1 MEEIVSSLPVYNVLT
16 NLIPGTVLATLLKLY
31 VKGCDIFSFSDN
43 VLILVVIFYF
53 LGVVSARISSL
64 LVEPLLMKLKIVK
77 YESHKDY
84 TNAELREQTEKL
96 TQLSR
101 MSIEY
106 RNYLSVFIIVLVL
119 KLSFLSSH
127 VEEFVANNSG
137 WPILCLGGLLFL
149 FSYRKQTRYVSS
161 RITQLNK
168 NN

>member
-106 RNYLSVFIIVLVL
+106 RNYLSVKSSRLL
-119 KLSFLSSH
+119 KSLQIERSLLSLYCKNQDKHSSH
-127 VEEFVANNSG
+127 VRSTG
-137 WPILCLGGLLFL
+137 
-149 FSYRKQTRYVSS
+149 QRY
-161 RITQLNK
+161 NK
-168 NN
+168 I